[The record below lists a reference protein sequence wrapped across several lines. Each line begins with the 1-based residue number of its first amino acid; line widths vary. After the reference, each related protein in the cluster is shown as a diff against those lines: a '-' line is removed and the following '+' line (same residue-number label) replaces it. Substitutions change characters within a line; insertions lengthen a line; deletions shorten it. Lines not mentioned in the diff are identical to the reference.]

1 MPKWNKPGPLQAAV
15 DGPAATPRRRTES
28 SVVKASLD
36 SDPRVDRVAGA
47 DPWLAASLTDDLF
60 ETRFL
65 WSSDCGRLRFAALG
79 EKHRVP
85 YHSLGPSVEE
95 SARELDLRGD
105 LASHLPL
112 ALFVLGETDQRPR
125 AFDRG
130 EAETHARCWTPQVL
144 LLQEGNGVQVFCP
157 DEALRHEVVR
167 RLEGTRNGYRA
178 ASAFAGC
185 EPKLRETPL
194 DSRETW
200 CERVETALE
209 TIDHS
214 PLEKVVV
221 SRRLE
226 FEPERMRLSPRAS
239 TWHVSHAE
247 ARTAFSISTDS
258 GESCFIAATPET
270 LLQVRN
276 GTLITHAL
284 AGTRPRDAS
293 LEDFLASS
301 KLTREHEFVSDGM
314 VGNLAPYIQNMQP
327 GALRVRR
334 SGSVSHLET
343 PLSGDLRSD
352 AEPLDVLSVLHPT
365 AAIGGWPRQD
375 AQEALQQIEPY
386 SRGWFAAPVGWIA
399 ANGDMHAAIAIR
411 SLWVTQERAVA
422 LAGAGIV
429 KGSVA
434 NDEWAETED
443 KFDNMRAALRGQIIA
458 E

>member
-1 MPKWNKPGPLQAAV
+1 M
-15 DGPAATPRRRTES
+15 DGPAATLRPRSES
-28 SVVKASLD
+28 SVVKASLE
-36 SDPRVDRVAGA
+36 SDPRVDRVAGV

-79 EKHRVP
+79 EQHRVP
-85 YHSLGPSVEE
+85 YHSLRPSVEE

-112 ALFVLGETDQRPR
+112 ALFVLGETDQRPG

-144 LLQEGNGVQVFCP
+144 LLQEGNSVQVFCP
-157 DEALRHEVVR
+157 DEALRREVVR
-167 RLEGTRNGYRA
+167 RLEDARNGYPA
-178 ASAFAGC
+178 AAALAGC
-185 EPKLRETPL
+185 EPELRETPL
-194 DSRETW
+194 DSRATW
-200 CERVETALE
+200 SERVETALE
-209 TIDHS
+209 TIDRS
-214 PLEKVVV
+214 SLEKVVV
-221 SRRLE
+221 SRRLV
-226 FEPERMRLSPRAS
+226 FEPERTQLSPRAS
-239 TWHVSHAE
+239 TWHISHAE

-258 GESCFIAATPET
+258 GASCFIAATPET
-270 LLQVRN
+270 LLRVQN
-276 GTLITHAL
+276 GTLTTHAL
-284 AGTRPRDAS
+284 AGTRSRDAS
-293 LEDFLASS
+293 LEDFLTSS

-314 VGNLAPYIQNMQP
+314 VSSLAPYIRNIRP

-352 AEPLDVLSVLHPT
+352 ADPLDVLSVLHPT
-365 AAIGGWPRQD
+365 AAIGGWPRRD
-375 AQEALQQIEPY
+375 ALQALQQIEPY

-411 SLWVTQERAVA
+411 SLWVTDERAVA

-429 KGSVA
+429 DGSIA
-434 NDEWAETED
+434 DDEWAETED
-443 KFDNMRAALRGQIIA
+443 KFDNMRAAIRRQVVV